1 MKSIL
6 RYGALAAVF
15 VIMFGVCGAWAT
27 PGGGGPDSANITAIS
42 TTPSSTQSGS
52 GKNYELDVNVNAGD
66 TIDLSFTVG
75 ASGSGSS
82 STIYEDTL
90 HLTATTLVGASDVTV
105 TGLSDCTLAS
115 RSSTCS
121 ESATLTAPA
130 TAGAYQVKIL
140 ADDGRTGNQGK
151 MNSDFFMINFT
162 VVVPGCTPA
171 PTTLILS
178 EPDCVVY
185 HADSVSLSATLKSYD
200 TPLVGKTI
208 TFYVDGEDVGTADT
222 YSNGVAT
229 LTYDPSSLTVGD
241 HALSAE
247 WQSDDPCYQSAT
259 ATGTKL
265 GIQYLFLGFQPP
277 INADGS
283 SILTGKCGP
292 VKIVIL
298 DANGMPVPDAT
309 ALVFFEDGI
318 QTIVG
323 TDPENATA
331 GLNFDYGNI
340 MRYSDGQYVYNWDL
354 STVTNGTKTIR
365 VYLFEGSCAPA
376 HQVVV
381 SIGKKKK

>member
-1 MKSIL
+1 
-6 RYGALAAVF
+6 
-15 VIMFGVCGAWAT
+15 
-27 PGGGGPDSANITAIS
+27 
-42 TTPSSTQSGS
+42 
-52 GKNYELDVNVNAGD
+52 
-66 TIDLSFTVG
+66 
-75 ASGSGSS
+75 
-82 STIYEDTL
+82 
-90 HLTATTLVGASDVTV
+90 
-105 TGLSDCTLAS
+105 
-115 RSSTCS
+115 
-121 ESATLTAPA
+121 
-130 TAGAYQVKIL
+130 
-140 ADDGRTGNQGK
+140 
-151 MNSDFFMINFT
+151 MNGDFFFVNFT

-185 HADSVSLSATLKSYD
+185 HAGSVSLSATLKSDD

-222 YSNGVAT
+222 DSNGVAT

-283 SILTGKCGP
+283 TILTGKCGP
-292 VKIVIL
+292 VKIIIL
-298 DANGMPVPDAT
+298 DADGVPVPDAT
-309 ALVFFEDGI
+309 ALVYFEDGI

-323 TDPENATA
+323 MDPENATA

-365 VYLFEGSCAPA
+365 VFLGEGSCASA

-381 SIGKKKK
+381 SVGKKKK